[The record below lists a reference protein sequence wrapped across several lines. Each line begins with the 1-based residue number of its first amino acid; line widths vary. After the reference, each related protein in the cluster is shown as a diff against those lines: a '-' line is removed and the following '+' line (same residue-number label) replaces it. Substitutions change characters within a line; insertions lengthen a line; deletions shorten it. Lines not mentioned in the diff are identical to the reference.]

1 MAGVARRTWGYPPGM
16 LVSIVIVG
24 DEILAGHVQDANSHF
39 IATRVAAHGH
49 RVRRVV
55 VVPDEPAA
63 IADEVARDLAGE
75 SGLIV
80 VCGGLGPTH
89 DDVTMEGVASALG
102 RALAP
107 CAPLAAR
114 IEEIATHVKGIGVS
128 GERFGMDGL
137 RKMALAP
144 EGAEALVCSL
154 GVIPAVA
161 VSDDRADVVILPGPP
176 RELRTVFLECV
187 EPRFLAGTGEQVWR
201 EEITHPFVESVV
213 AAMLGEVQGRYPQ
226 IAIGSYPQ
234 RDHVLIR
241 VAGPEPETVAAA
253 AAIREHLDELHRSD
267 EGRRMLSFL
276 EQRRDRRDRED

>member
-1 MAGVARRTWGYPPGM
+1 M

-39 IATRVAAHGH
+39 IATRVTTHGH
-49 RVRRVV
+49 RVARVV
-55 VVPDEPAA
+55 VVPDEPGI
-63 IADEVARDLAGE
+63 IADEIARDMASDARLV
-75 SGLIV
+75 V

-89 DDVTMEGVASALG
+89 DDRTMEGVAAAMG
-102 RALAP
+102 RPLAP

-114 IEEIATHVKGIGVS
+114 IEEIAMHVRGIGVS
-128 GERFGMDGL
+128 GDRFGMEGL

-144 EGAEALVCSL
+144 QGAEALVCSM

-161 VSDDRADVVILPGPP
+161 VPDERADVVILPGPP
-176 RELRTVFLECV
+176 REMQTVFLECV
-187 EPRFLAGTGEQVWR
+187 EPRFLEGTGEPIWR

-213 AAMLGEVQGRYPQ
+213 AAMLGDVQERYPQ

-234 RDHVLIR
+234 ADHVLIR
-241 VAGPEPETVAAA
+241 VSGPEAETQAAA
-253 AAIREHLDELHRSD
+253 AAIREHLDELRRSE

-276 EQRRDRRDRED
+276 EQRRRRRD